1 LLAIEID
8 DGSHIGNEDYDNF
21 RQQKL
26 EKFGVRFLRF
36 KDDDVFYNCDFVV
49 KGIEKWITLNK
60 PK

>member
-49 KGIEKWITLNK
+49 KEIEKWITLNK

>member
-26 EKFGVRFLRF
+26 EKFGIRFLRF
-36 KDDDVFYNCDFVV
+36 KDDDVFYDCDFVV
-49 KGIEKWITLNK
+49 KEIEKWITLNK